1 MVNSFFILKTHKV
14 VYNYIVLS
22 KPNHLW
28 LRRRKKMANK
38 TFYITTPIYYAS
50 ANIHIG
56 HAYCTTITDIIA
68 RYKRER
74 GYDVYFLT
82 GADEHGE
89 KIAKNAEKANMDPQA
104 FVDNIALSFKET
116 WKKLMIS
123 NNDFIRTSEP
133 RHIKVVQKVFS
144 RLLAQGDIYL
154 GEYKGWYCTP
164 CESFWTESQLGEN
177 HTCPD
182 CGRECHEESE
192 KAYFLNVKKYVPQ
205 LLKFY
210 EEHPSFVPGGK
221 LNEMINTFIKPG
233 LEDLCITRTTFSWG
247 VPVKEDPKHVVY
259 VWIDALLNYISALG
273 YMSDDETLFNKFWS
287 KDTEICQFAGREINR
302 FHSIY
307 WPILL
312 FALNLRCPDTIYV
325 HGLLLTRSG
334 VKLSK
339 SLGNAPSPLP
349 IAERYSLDALRFYMA
364 REVVVGEDGQFTPV
378 QFVERINTDLVNNY
392 GNLLNRTLSMV
403 KKYFNKEV
411 PQYKEP
417 LMDTTKKVYSDMKV
431 LINSYEDAMDK
442 YNVTKGAFYA
452 TELLNLGNKYIEVQ
466 APWNLAKLEDKT
478 QLQETMYV
486 LEEVLRI
493 GSILLRPF
501 LVVKAQEALNQLNI
515 PQELQ
520 TYDSIH
526 EIGKLGGLVNNDASQ
541 LFPRLNKEEEVK
553 FLTELIDG
561 K

>member
-1 MVNSFFILKTHKV
+1 
-14 VYNYIVLS
+14 
-22 KPNHLW
+22 
-28 LRRRKKMANK
+28 MANK

-247 VPVKEDPKHVVY
+247 VPVKEDPKHVIY

-273 YMSDDETLFNKFWS
+273 YKTADDSLFKTFWG
-287 KDTEICQFAGREINR
+287 DDCEIVHLVGRDITR
-302 FHSIY
+302 FHTIY

-312 FALNLRCPDTIYV
+312 KALNLREPDKVIV

-339 SLGNAPSPLP
+339 SLGNAPSPYPL
-349 IAERYSLDALRFYMA
+349 IERYGVDALRYYMV
-364 REVVVGEDGQFTPV
+364 REIEFGKDGTFTPR
-378 QFVERINTDLVNNY
+378 QFVDRRNADLANTY
-392 GNLLNRTLSMV
+392 GNLVNRALSMI
-403 KKYFNKEV
+403 KKYFNGVIPE
-411 PQYKEP
+411 YKEP
-417 LMDTTKKVYSDMKV
+417 QSDLTKKVYADVQEKINQYNIYRESLEITSGVAKARE
-431 LINSYEDAMDK
+431 LIA
-442 YNVTKGAFYA
+442 
-452 TELLNLGNKYIEVQ
+452 LGNKYFDDI
-466 APWNLAKLEDKT
+466 APWSQAKKGNTELLAESLYCAAEII
-478 QLQETMYV
+478 
-486 LEEVLRI
+486 RI
-493 GSILLRPF
+493 GSILLSPVRPNKTKSA
-501 LVVKAQEALNQLNI
+501 LEQENVPENLRNLASVN
-515 PQELQ
+515 
-520 TYDSIH
+520 
-526 EIGKLGGLVNNDASQ
+526 EIGKLGNITLNETAP
-541 LFPRLNKEEEVK
+541 LFPRLKKEDEIK
-553 FLTELIDG
+553 FLTDLIDSKEG